1 METTMTI
8 EDSEHHRKV
17 QIEQAAIGCVSGTLA
32 EWPHLLSALRF
43 YGKEASRF
51 DDALVAKR
59 LAQEVCEEQGW
70 LPFIRSL

>member
-1 METTMTI
+1 MI
-8 EDSEHHRKV
+8 IQDSEHQRRL

-43 YGKEASRF
+43 YGKSVSKTTH
-51 DDALVAKR
+51 ALYAKH

-70 LPFIRSL
+70 FYNVGEL